1 MRRSAGEDPGNHSMA
16 KRFQFRLEA
25 VLKVRR
31 QRRDHCR
38 RLFAEQLRH
47 VQQQE
52 RRLVDLHEQVRT
64 ESRARRSDA
73 LQAELDMS
81 LLRSRQYYVGHLQRT
96 IEGQEVELEGLQREL
111 EERRETL
118 VGASRE
124 LKVIEKLRER
134 QWERHGKA
142 ASRRETIE
150 ADESSVDLFRRYSEM
165 DFAVHGSG

>member
-1 MRRSAGEDPGNHSMA
+1 MA

-38 RLFAEQLRH
+38 REFAEQLGR

-52 RRLVDLHEQVRT
+52 RRLVELGERVQM
-64 ESRARRSDA
+64 ESRARQRDA
-73 LQAELDMS
+73 GQAELDMN

-96 IEGQEVELEGLQREL
+96 LEAQEVELERLRREL
-111 EERRETL
+111 EAERETL

-124 LKVIEKLRER
+124 LKVIQKLRER
-134 QWERHGKA
+134 QWERHRTA
-142 ASRRETIE
+142 ASRRDTIE
-150 ADESSVDLFRRYSEM
+150 SDESSVDLFRRHSEM
-165 DFAVHGSG
+165 DLAVHGSGQWRR

>member
-1 MRRSAGEDPGNHSMA
+1 MA

-38 RLFAEQLRH
+38 RVFAEQLRL

-52 RRLVDLHEQVRT
+52 RRLVDLREQVQS
-64 ESRARRSDA
+64 ESRARRSEA
-73 LQAELDMS
+73 RRTELDMS

-96 IEGQEVELEGLQREL
+96 IEAQEVERDRLQREL
-111 EERRETL
+111 EAERETL

-134 QWERHGKA
+134 QWERHGMA

-150 ADESSVDLFRRYSEM
+150 TDESSVGLFRRHSAL
-165 DFAVHGSG
+165 DLAVRGFG

>member
-1 MRRSAGEDPGNHSMA
+1 MA
-16 KRFQFRLEA
+16 QRFQFRLEA

-38 RLFAEQLRH
+38 RRFAEQLRR

-52 RRLVDLHEQVRT
+52 RRLVDLHDQVQT

-73 LQAELDMS
+73 RQAELDMS

-96 IEGQEVELEGLQREL
+96 IEAQEVELERLRREL
-111 EERRETL
+111 EAERATL

-134 QWERHGKA
+134 QWERHCTT

-150 ADESSVDLFRRYSEM
+150 ADESSVDLFRRHSEM
-165 DFAVHGSG
+165 GLAVQGHG